1 MTHQRHRRRFVSL
14 VLSAIALALTA
25 SDGILTAAAASQEAQ
40 GDGRVDVLI
49 AFHGKPGS
57 DEEALVRGGGG
68 EVKHRYRL
76 VDAIAARL
84 PVQAVNA
91 LRRNPRVRAIE
102 PDGRVFALD
111 AELDNSWGVKRI
123 GAGVVH
129 QGGIRGTG
137 VKVAV
142 IDTGVDYNHPD
153 LALNY
158 EDGFDFVNNDNDPFD
173 DNRHGTHVAGTIAAR
188 DNDSGVV
195 GVAPEARIYALKVLG
210 ADGSGS
216 FSAVIAAL
224 QWAVDNGIQITNN
237 SYGSSQDPGS
247 TVQAAFDNAA
257 AAGILHIAAAGNT
270 GTCEGTGDN
279 VGYPAR
285 YASVMAVA
293 ATGPDDESPC
303 FSSTG
308 ADVEIAAPGVSI
320 NSTVPG
326 GGYQLLSG
334 TSMAAPHVAGTAA
347 LILDNGVTDAN
358 GDGRVNADD
367 VRDILVNTAQD
378 LGTTGRDTWFGFGLV
393 DALAATG
400 APGERDPEVSVSLSI
415 DKTSYIKGTDSV
427 VKLTADVTDEN
438 GEPISG
444 LPASAFATTLDG
456 SGQPP
461 VVFSETTTAGRYTG
475 TLNIVSTATG
485 SHAVAIV
492 VTDVDNVS
500 GTDSTSFTLN
510 GALRVTSITYRT
522 SGGPNGKHL
531 SITAAVAN
539 ENGTPVAGASV
550 SVSITWNNAPYSTKS
565 GSSNTGGAAVF
576 ELKNTP
582 AGCYVT
588 TVFSASASSRVW
600 NGVTPANSFCK

>member
-1 MTHQRHRRRFVSL
+1 M
-14 VLSAIALALTA
+14 
-25 SDGILTAAAASQEAQ
+25 E
-40 GDGRVDVLI
+40 
-49 AFHGKPGS
+49 
-57 DEEALVRGGGG
+57 
-68 EVKHRYRL
+68 
-76 VDAIAARL
+76 
-84 PVQAVNA
+84 
-91 LRRNPRVRAIE
+91 
-102 PDGRVFALD
+102 
-111 AELDNSWGVKRI
+111 
-123 GAGVVH
+123 
-129 QGGIRGTG
+129 
-137 VKVAV
+137 
-142 IDTGVDYNHPD
+142 
-153 LALNY
+153 
-158 EDGFDFVNNDNDPFD
+158 
-173 DNRHGTHVAGTIAAR
+173 
-188 DNDSGVV
+188 
-195 GVAPEARIYALKVLG
+195 
-210 ADGSGS
+210 
-216 FSAVIAAL
+216 
-224 QWAVDNGIQITNN
+224 NGIQITNN

-247 TVQAAFDNAA
+247 TLREAFDNAA
-257 AAGILHIAAAGNT
+257 AAGMLHIAAAGNT

-308 ADVEIAAPGVSI
+308 PDVEISAPGVSI

-334 TSMAAPHVAGTAA
+334 TSMASPHVAGTAA
-347 LILDNGVTDAN
+347 LLLDKGVSDTNGN
-358 GDGRVNADD
+358 GRVNDE

-378 LGTTGRDTWFGFGLV
+378 LGTPGRDTWFGFGLV

-438 GEPISG
+438 GLPISG

-456 SGQPP
+456 SGQPVLFEP
-461 VVFSETTTAGRYTG
+461 TTAGQYTG
-475 TLNIVSTATG
+475 SLNIVSASMG
-485 SHAVAIV
+485 SHTVALV
-492 VTDVDNVS
+492 VTGVNDVS
-500 GTDSTSFTLN
+500 GTDSTSFFLN
-510 GALRVTSITYRT
+510 GALRVTSISYQT

-531 SITAAVAN
+531 SITAAIRD
-539 ENGTPVAGASV
+539 ENGAPVAGASV
-550 SVSITWNNAPYSTKS
+550 SVSIARNGVLYASKT

-588 TVFSASASSRVW
+588 TVSSVSASGRVW

>member
-1 MTHQRHRRRFVSL
+1 L
-14 VLSAIALALTA
+14 VLSATVLALTA
-25 SDGILTAAAASQEAQ
+25 SDRILNAATSSQEPSS
-40 GDGRVDVLI
+40 DGRVDVLI
-49 AFHGKPGS
+49 AFHAQPGS
-57 DEEALVRGGGG
+57 AEEALVRAGGG
-68 EVKHRYRL
+68 EIKHRYHL
-76 VDAIAARL
+76 VHAIAARL

-91 LRRNPRVRAIE
+91 LRGNPRVRAIE
-102 PDGRVFALD
+102 PDGRVFAID

-129 QGGIRGTG
+129 QGNIRGLG

-142 IDTGVDYNHPD
+142 LDTGIDYDHPD
-153 LALNY
+153 RAANY
-158 EDGFDFVNNDNDPFD
+158 AGGFDFVNEDDDPFD
-173 DNRHGTHVAGTIAAR
+173 DHRHGTHVAGTIAAQ
-188 DNDSGVV
+188 DNGSGVV
-195 GVAPEARIYALKVLG
+195 GVAPDATIYALKVLG

-216 FSAVIAAL
+216 FSGVIAAL
-224 QWAVDNGIQITNN
+224 QWAVVNGIQITNN
-237 SYGSSQDPGS
+237 SYGSSQDPGL
-247 TVQAAFDNAA
+247 TLREAFDNSA

-308 ADVEIAAPGVSI
+308 PDVEISAPGVSI

-334 TSMAAPHVAGTAA
+334 TSMASPHVAGTAA
-347 LILDNGVTDAN
+347 LLLDKGVSDTNGN
-358 GDGRVNADD
+358 GRVNDE
-367 VRDILVNTAQD
+367 VRGILVNTAQD
-378 LGTTGRDTWFGFGLV
+378 LGTPGRDTWFGFGLV

-427 VKLTADVTDEN
+427 VTLTADVTNEN
-438 GEPISG
+438 GLPISG

-456 SGQPP
+456 SGQTVAFEP
-461 VVFSETTTAGRYTG
+461 TTAGQYTG
-475 TLNIVSTATG
+475 SLNIVSASMG
-485 SHAVAIV
+485 SHTVALV
-492 VTDVDNVS
+492 VTDGDGVT
-500 GTDSTSFTLN
+500 GTDSTSFFLN
-510 GALRVTSITYRT
+510 GVLRVKSISYQK

-531 SITAAVAN
+531 SITAAIGD
-539 ENGTPVAGASV
+539 ENDAPVAGASV
-550 SVSITWNNAPYSTKS
+550 SLSIARDGAFYSTKT
-565 GSSNTGGAAVF
+565 GSSNSSGNAVF

-582 AGCYVT
+582 AGEYVT
-588 TVFSASASSRVW
+588 TVTSVSASGRVW
-600 NGVTPANSFCK
+600 NGVTPANSFKK

>member
-14 VLSAIALALTA
+14 VLSATALALTA

-102 PDGRVFALD
+102 PDGRVFAID

-129 QGGIRGTG
+129 SSLRGAG
-137 VKVAV
+137 VRVAV
-142 IDTGVDYNHPD
+142 LDTGIDYVHPD
-153 LALNY
+153 RAANY
-158 EDGFDFVNNDNDPFD
+158 AGGFDFVNDDDDPFD
-173 DNRHGTHVAGTIAAR
+173 DHQHGTHVAGTIAAQ
-188 DNDSGVV
+188 DNGSGVV
-195 GVAPEARIYALKVLG
+195 GVAPDATIYALKVLG

-224 QWAVDNGIQITNN
+224 QWAVEHGIQITNN

-270 GTCEGTGDN
+270 GTCEGTGNN

-308 ADVEIAAPGVSI
+308 PDVVIAAPGVSI

-347 LILDNGVTDAN
+347 LLLDKGVSDTDGN
-358 GDGRVNADD
+358 GRVNDE

-378 LGTTGRDTWFGFGLV
+378 LGTPGRDTWYGFGLV

-400 APGERDPEVSVSLSI
+400 VPGERDPEVSVALST
-415 DKTSYIKGTDSV
+415 DKSSYIKGTDSV
-427 VKLTADVTDEN
+427 VKLIADVTNEN

-444 LPASAFATTLDG
+444 LPALAFATTLDG
-456 SGQPP
+456 SGPT
-461 VVFSETTTAGRYTG
+461 VAFSETSIGRPIHG
-475 TLNIVSTATG
+475 VP
-485 SHAVAIV
+485 
-492 VTDVDNVS
+492 
-500 GTDSTSFTLN
+500 STSSLH
-510 GALRVTSITYRT
+510 RWVRT
-522 SGGPNGKHL
+522 RWLL
-531 SITAAVAN
+531 S
-539 ENGTPVAGASV
+539 
-550 SVSITWNNAPYSTKS
+550 
-565 GSSNTGGAAVF
+565 
-576 ELKNTP
+576 
-582 AGCYVT
+582 
-588 TVFSASASSRVW
+588 
-600 NGVTPANSFCK
+600 